1 MKLWEGLKVEKVWE
15 CFNSDE
21 LRHIIPEEIK
31 AEQLVGRDEATNPVS
46 EGGGRDGWNVCA
58 VSSKIRNKRIKIKN
72 GNGNPSLLKVVS
84 WNLGLRQ
91 WHKKVD
97 DVIYMV
103 QDHNPDVAAIS
114 EANMRAEVDQ
124 YMKLYTWIQHLNS

>member
-15 CFNSDE
+15 GFNSDE

-31 AEQLVGRDEATNPVS
+31 AEQLVGRDEATDPVS
-46 EGGGRDGWNVCA
+46 EGGGRDVLNVWA

-84 WNLGLRQ
+84 WNLGSRQ

-97 DVIYMV
+97 DVISMV

-124 YMKLYTWIQHLNS
+124 YMK